1 MLLKFIGV
9 LVLIALVCCQTPPV
23 WPNQFEITFDET
35 TKVVTT
41 SKTKGAIYYD
51 WKAQVE
57 LVTRENGLGDRYCN
71 TVEKFTST
79 PCNHFVVGGI
89 DVIELRQEIP

>member
-41 SKTKGAIYYD
+41 SKTKGAISIRL
-51 WKAQVE
+51 E
-57 LVTRENGLGDRYCN
+57 
-71 TVEKFTST
+71 SSS
-79 PCNHFVVGGI
+79 
-89 DVIELRQEIP
+89 